1 MRNNFSFFWHWL
13 RNPTAIGAVLPSGRG
28 LAAAMAAG
36 IDPAV
41 PGVVVELGGG
51 TGNITAALL
60 DCGIAAR
67 DIVVVEREAALARMI
82 SRRFPDITV
91 ISGDAQHLQALLLH
105 AGIGPVKAIVSG
117 LPLVSLPIDTERWIL
132 NQCFSVLP
140 YDGYLIQFTY
150 LPRPPVHRR
159 IAAKLDLMAIRTTW
173 VLDNVPPAAVWVYR
187 RRAALQPAQEQILSA

>member
-1 MRNNFSFFWHWL
+1 M
-13 RNPTAIGAVLPSGRG
+13 LPSGRG

-36 IDPAV
+36 VDQGA

-60 DCGIAAR
+60 DCGIAPK
-67 DIVVVEREAALARMI
+67 DIVVIEREAALAKMI
-82 SRRFPDITV
+82 ARRFPAITV
-91 ISGDAQHLQALLLH
+91 ICGDAQHLQALLLH

-140 YDGYLIQFTY
+140 HDGYLIQFTY

-159 IAAKLDLMAIRTTW
+159 IAAKLDLAATRTAW

-187 RRAALQPAQEQILSA
+187 RRAALHSVREQIRSA